1 MGTAYAS
8 TSARGFSLLEVMVS
22 VIVICVGLLGI
33 AKMQALSLS
42 NSTTSRQRSLAA
54 IEAAGLASS
63 MHSNRQYW
71 VTAAPANL
79 VVTVTTAGIVSTDPA
94 LTAALAATSSTA
106 CLAAQC
112 AAAALAA
119 FDLIRWS
126 NSLTGVLPNPTSTVS
141 CPAAAGVNAP
151 TSCTIKIQWTEKAV
165 AINQQEATA
174 AGNPQLQ
181 IPDYL
186 LYVEP

>member
-1 MGTAYAS
+1 MGPAYAS
-8 TSARGFSLLEVMVS
+8 ARARGFSLVEVMVA

-54 IEAAGLASS
+54 IEAAGLASA

-79 VVTVTTAGIVSTDPA
+79 VVTVTTAGIVATDPA

-112 AAAALAA
+112 GAAALAA
-119 FDLIRWS
+119 FDLIR
-126 NSLTGVLPNPTSTVS
+126 
-141 CPAAAGVNAP
+141 
-151 TSCTIKIQWTEKAV
+151 
-165 AINQQEATA
+165 
-174 AGNPQLQ
+174 
-181 IPDYL
+181 
-186 LYVEP
+186 

>member
-1 MGTAYAS
+1 MKRVHAS
-8 TSARGFSLLEVMVS
+8 ARSRGFSLIEVMVA

-54 IEAAGLASS
+54 IEAAGLASA

-79 VVTVTTAGIVSTDPA
+79 LLTVTAAGIASND
-94 LTAALAATSSTA
+94 AALNAAVAATSPTA
-106 CLAAQC
+106 CLATQC
-112 AAAALAA
+112 AAVALAA
-119 FDLIRWS
+119 FDLTRWS
-126 NSLTGVLPNPTSTVS
+126 NSLTGVLPNPTGTVS
-141 CPAAAGVNAP
+141 CPTVAGVNAP

-174 AGNPQLQ
+174 GGNPQLQ

>member
-1 MGTAYAS
+1 MGPAYAS
-8 TSARGFSLLEVMVS
+8 ARARGFSLIEVMVA

-54 IEAAGLASS
+54 IEAAGLASA

-79 VVTVTTAGIVSTDPA
+79 VVTVTAGGIVTTDPA
-94 LTAALAATSSTA
+94 LTAAVAATNLGT
-106 CLAAQC
+106 CFAAQC
-112 AAAALAA
+112 APAALAA
-119 FDLIRWS
+119 FDLIRWI
-126 NSLTGVLPNPTSTVS
+126 NSLTLVLPNPTGTVS
-141 CPAAAGVNAP
+141 CPATAGVNAP
-151 TSCTIKIQWTEKAV
+151 TSCTVKIQWTEQAV